1 MPLRTAEPPTL
12 RLTAWHSLE
21 ALAHKAPT
29 PFPPSSHLSA
39 WRVKRLGEIKR
50 RDGVGGSS
58 SAVSPHPPKTPKT
71 PPADALLD
79 AMELSV
85 RRGNL
90 RDAPPQSF
98 LFRFA
103 AHHLS
108 AAAFGG
114 GGTPG
119 EGTPGLLRRLL
130 NAAPEAFL
138 VALLRCEPLEQVPLA
153 ALTAAEA
160 TAAEAAT
167 PLAPSVR
174 VELGRVLEAE
184 HELLARLRE
193 EAPVVVEM
201 WQLRET
207 AEGVL
212 V

>member
-1 MPLRTAEPPTL
+1 M
-12 RLTAWHSLE
+12 
-21 ALAHKAPT
+21 
-29 PFPPSSHLSA
+29 
-39 WRVKRLGEIKR
+39 
-50 RDGVGGSS
+50 
-58 SAVSPHPPKTPKT
+58 
-71 PPADALLD
+71 
-79 AMELSV
+79 
-85 RRGNL
+85 
-90 RDAPPQSF
+90 
-98 LFRFA
+98 
-103 AHHLS
+103 
-108 AAAFGG
+108 
-114 GGTPG
+114 
-119 EGTPGLLRRLL
+119 
-130 NAAPEAFL
+130 
-138 VALLRCEPLEQVPLA
+138 ALLRCEPLEQVPLA